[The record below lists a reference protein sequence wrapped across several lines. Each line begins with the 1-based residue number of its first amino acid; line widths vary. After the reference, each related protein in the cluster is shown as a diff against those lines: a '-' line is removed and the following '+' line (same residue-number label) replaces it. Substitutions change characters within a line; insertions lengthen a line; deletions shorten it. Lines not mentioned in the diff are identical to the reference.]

1 MKHRSPLLWLALV
14 ATMTCLTGCLS
25 LLQSLAPGKNSDL
38 AIVQI
43 TNQTHEA
50 VVIYGQGAEVGP
62 SATTSIFA
70 KRGSRLTAVGKTSGA
85 NFGSFVV
92 GDGPQEW
99 YLH

>member
-14 ATMTCLTGCLS
+14 ATMTFF
-25 LLQSLAPGKNSDL
+25 
-38 AIVQI
+38 VQ
-43 TNQTHEA
+43 
-50 VVIYGQGAEVGP
+50 
-62 SATTSIFA
+62 
-70 KRGSRLTAVGKTSGA
+70 RGSRLTAVGKTSGA